1 MAKRKSRATESG
13 KCLTERECLPLIAT
27 LPESILSPDYSP
39 TQIQIM
45 ADSRVNIKTGT
56 LAYNSKDVQALLEEV
71 EHRSFLRDMTE
82 DEYENLSAAER
93 QNGDLY
99 LLHETDE

>member
-1 MAKRKSRATESG
+1 
-13 KCLTERECLPLIAT
+13 
-27 LPESILSPDYSP
+27 
-39 TQIQIM
+39 M
-45 ADSRVNIKTGT
+45 ADSRVNITTGT
-56 LAYNSKDVQALLEEV
+56 LAYNSKEMQALLKEV

-82 DEYENLSAAER
+82 DEYENLSAAEQ

>member
-1 MAKRKSRATESG
+1 
-13 KCLTERECLPLIAT
+13 
-27 LPESILSPDYSP
+27 
-39 TQIQIM
+39 M
-45 ADSRVNIKTGT
+45 ADSRVNIRTGN
-56 LAYNSKDVQALLEEV
+56 LAYNSKEIQVLLEEV

-82 DEYENLSAAER
+82 DEYENLSAAEQ